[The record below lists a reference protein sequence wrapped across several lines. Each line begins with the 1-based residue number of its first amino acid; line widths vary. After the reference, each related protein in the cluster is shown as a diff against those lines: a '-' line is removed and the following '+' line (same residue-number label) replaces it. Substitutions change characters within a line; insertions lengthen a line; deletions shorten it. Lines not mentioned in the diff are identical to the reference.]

1 MKLFSIVMILILLK
15 NLMMNF
21 KFYYK
26 CYKEFRKL
34 LKKYRTLSKDLERFY
49 KSLFSVNFK
58 ENKKFAILCEDND
71 YLIIK
76 ARLFC
81 QTLTKNTLR
90 IIFVYYQNN
99 EILF

>member
-1 MKLFSIVMILILLK
+1 MEIYLGKYIKMEKLLIMKLFSIVMILILLK

-49 KSLFSVNFK
+49 KSLFSINFK
-58 ENKKFAILCEDND
+58 ENKIC
-71 YLIIK
+71 YLM
-76 ARLFC
+76 
-81 QTLTKNTLR
+81 
-90 IIFVYYQNN
+90 
-99 EILF
+99 